1 MVRPPVQNKSGG
13 RRKKNSGNYEFK
25 YTNNP
30 HFGFQII
37 RRSDNAILFDTTNLP
52 LIFEDQYLEISSR
65 LPETNIY
72 GIGETITK
80 FKRSRNVTTLWPRD
94 AHDKYQNMYG
104 AQPFYIDIRNNGT
117 ASGTFLLNAHG
128 MDVVITKD
136 RITYKAIGGVLDFYF
151 FVPNDGQPN
160 SVVQSY
166 TTLVGKPMMPSLWML
181 GYQNCRYKYPNIDHV
196 EQVVNL
202 HKQHAIPLETQWI
215 DIDYMDAW
223 KDFTFDSVN
232 FPQERMLQFSNNL
245 HANAQK
251 FVVMVDPAIAVDP
264 NYQPYTRGQ
273 ELNVFIQNSDG
284 SEYQGQVWPG
294 YTAFPDWWHPN
305 ITDYWHTL
313 IVDWMDLLKLD
324 GIWIDMN
331 EPSSFCLGSCGSLG
345 EPNPIVSPWLNN
357 ITEQLRLH
365 ALQETALNAMPI
377 PEGETRNL
385 LYPKYVINNGA
396 GNLSEK
402 TVAMNARHYGNISH
416 YDIHNLYGH
425 AEGYITREVCA
436 QLSILHISY

>member
-1 MVRPPVQNKSGG
+1 MSGG
-13 RRKKNSGNYEFK
+13 RRKKNSKNYEFK

-37 RRSDNAILFDTTNLP
+37 RRSDNTILFDTTNFP
-52 LIFEDQYLEISSR
+52 LIFEDQYLEISSH

-80 FKRSRNVTTLWPRD
+80 FKRTRNVTTLWPRD
-94 AHDKYQNMYG
+94 AHEKYQNMYG

-151 FVPNDGQPN
+151 FVPNDNKPN

-196 EQVVNL
+196 EQVVSL
-202 HKQHAIPLETQWI
+202 HKQHNIPLETQWI

-223 KDFTFDSVN
+223 RDFTFDPVN
-232 FPQERMLQFSNNL
+232 FPQERMLQFSNSL

-251 FVVMVDPAIAVDP
+251 FVVMVDPAIAIDP

-313 IVDWMDLLKLD
+313 IVDWMNLLKLD

-345 EPNPIVSPWLNN
+345 EPNPTVSPWLNN

-365 ALQETALNAMPI
+365 TLQETALNAMPI

-385 LYPKYVINNGA
+385 LYPKYIINNGA

-425 AEGYITREVCA
+425 AEGYITREVGV
-436 QLSILHISY
+436 QLNILHKNY